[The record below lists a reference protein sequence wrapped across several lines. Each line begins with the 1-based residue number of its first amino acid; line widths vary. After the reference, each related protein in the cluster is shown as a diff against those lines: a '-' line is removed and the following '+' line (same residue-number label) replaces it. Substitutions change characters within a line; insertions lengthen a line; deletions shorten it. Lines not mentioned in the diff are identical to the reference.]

1 MYVKAVYS
9 IKINKM
15 KGNSNISKINIKNK
29 NLLHC
34 KEITK
39 TYQSMIDVI
48 LKIIN
53 KQLKLY
59 KF

>member
-1 MYVKAVYS
+1 
-9 IKINKM
+9 M